1 MSRSSNR
8 THAILSPAP
17 KYLAILLA
25 LLAFAL
31 VSCAKKTPET
41 TTTTTETSKVEVS
54 RIDLGKGMTADR
66 RVIVT
71 DGSFLPADTIFAAV
85 VYAAPAPTGT
95 VVARWTSPDGK
106 VVGETTEIITPT
118 PNGDAITEVH
128 LASPAGLTPGDYKVE
143 ILSDGVV
150 VGTKNFTVVAK

>member
-1 MSRSSNR
+1 MSRSSNP
-8 THAILSPAP
+8 ILSPAP

-54 RIDLGKGMTADR
+54 RIDLGKGMTSDR
-66 RVIVT
+66 RVITT
-71 DGSFLPADTIFAAV
+71 DQSFYSADTVFAAV
-85 VYAAPAPTGT
+85 VFATPAPATAVT
-95 VVARWTSPDGK
+95 ARWTSPDGQ

-118 PNGDAITEVH
+118 PNGEAVTQFQLVK
-128 LASPAGLTPGDYKVE
+128 PAGLAPGAYKVE

-150 VGTKNFTVVAK
+150 VGTKDFTVAAKAK